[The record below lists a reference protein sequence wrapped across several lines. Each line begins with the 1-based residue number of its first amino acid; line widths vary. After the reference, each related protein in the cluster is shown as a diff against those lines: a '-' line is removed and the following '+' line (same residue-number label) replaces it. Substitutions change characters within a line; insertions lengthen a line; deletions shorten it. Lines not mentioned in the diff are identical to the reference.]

1 MIERQIHLSSGG
13 GAALQGYDGL
23 LRFGY
28 TKNRGIY
35 ALRVEADGE
44 WQGMTLRA
52 FWHLPDGNAAPSTLV
67 VDGLVEVPA
76 LITAVPG
83 EGRITFEG
91 TDGTRT
97 LTSADVCY
105 CVAENSGT
113 EDSTLPQPGTPAW
126 QALLERLKAAVESG
140 AFRGEKGEPGPQ
152 GEPGAAGPTGPKG
165 EPGPQGPQGEP
176 GPQGPKGDPSDPGQW
191 ELLEKVSLN
200 AAAASFER
208 TFPTELQALKV
219 LFQAGSSQS
228 KGTLHWVCSTS
239 DGTQLLSASAPC
251 AASSS
256 MSSPP
261 TRTFA
266 SFQALPC
273 FGQYLCFAASG
284 TTGAPPAVV
293 LPAGSSG
300 QNVDA
305 SQKLG
310 RLTLTVDTLG
320 AEAVSLKNAAG
331 EELLWQADPAVW
343 KRHAPILFP
352 WTGKLPGGT
361 FTHGGKTYKGGQHG
375 FARDL
380 EHTLLRAEGDTIE
393 LELRSD
399 DAIKAERF
407 PFDFVLTS
415 TFRLEGKTVHH
426 TLTVANPETAAE
438 ELRFGIGYHPAFRIP
453 FDASHTTTDYEFR
466 FDQPESPMILDAYP
480 NGLLTGRC
488 GYRWKNVSA
497 IPLTDDLFAND
508 SFCMAGLR
516 TRTLGIYEKD
526 TGRHIVC
533 NVEGYPYSL
542 IWSAPAKPV
551 RFVCIEPWQSLP
563 GAENDPQAWTER
575 AAAACLAPGQHWATT
590 LSTTFER

>member
-1 MIERQIHLSSGG
+1 MIERVIHLSSGG

-126 QALLERLKAAVESG
+126 QALLDRLKAAVESG
-140 AFRGEKGEPGPQ
+140 EFRGEKGDPGPQGEPGPIGPIGPKGDPGPQ
-152 GEPGAAGPTGPKG
+152 GEPGAVGPAGPKG

-176 GPQGPKGDPSDPGQW
+176 GPKGDPSDPGQW
-191 ELLEKVSLN
+191 ELLEKVSLS

-239 DGTQLLSASAPC
+239 DGAQLLSATAPC

-293 LPAGSSG
+293 LPTGSDG

-305 SQKLG
+305 SQRLG
-310 RLTLTVDTLG
+310 SLTLTVDTNVRL
-320 AEAVSLKNAAG
+320 AAG
-331 EELLWQADPAVW
+331 A
-343 KRHAPILFP
+343 
-352 WTGKLPGGT
+352 
-361 FTHGGKTYKGGQHG
+361 
-375 FARDL
+375 
-380 EHTLLRAEGDTIE
+380 TIE
-393 LELRSD
+393 LWG
-399 DAIKAERF
+399 
-407 PFDFVLTS
+407 V
-415 TFRLEGKTVHH
+415 
-426 TLTVANPETAAE
+426 
-438 ELRFGIGYHPAFRIP
+438 PA
-453 FDASHTTTDYEFR
+453 
-466 FDQPESPMILDAYP
+466 
-480 NGLLTGRC
+480 
-488 GYRWKNVSA
+488 
-497 IPLTDDLFAND
+497 
-508 SFCMAGLR
+508 
-516 TRTLGIYEKD
+516 
-526 TGRHIVC
+526 
-533 NVEGYPYSL
+533 
-542 IWSAPAKPV
+542 
-551 RFVCIEPWQSLP
+551 
-563 GAENDPQAWTER
+563 
-575 AAAACLAPGQHWATT
+575 
-590 LSTTFER
+590 

>member
-13 GAALQGYDGL
+13 EAALQGYDGL

-67 VDGLVEVPA
+67 ADGLVEVPA

-126 QALLERLKAAVESG
+126 QALLDRLKAAVESG
-140 AFRGEKGEPGPQ
+140 AFRGEKGDP
-152 GEPGAAGPTGPKG
+152 
-165 EPGPQGPQGEP
+165 GPQGEP

-191 ELLEKVSLN
+191 ELLEKVSLS

-239 DGTQLLSASAPC
+239 DGAQLLSASAPC

-293 LPAGSSG
+293 LPAGSGG

-310 RLTLTVDTLG
+310 RLTLTVDTNVRL
-320 AEAVSLKNAAG
+320 AAG
-331 EELLWQADPAVW
+331 A
-343 KRHAPILFP
+343 
-352 WTGKLPGGT
+352 
-361 FTHGGKTYKGGQHG
+361 
-375 FARDL
+375 
-380 EHTLLRAEGDTIE
+380 TIE
-393 LELRSD
+393 LWG
-399 DAIKAERF
+399 
-407 PFDFVLTS
+407 V
-415 TFRLEGKTVHH
+415 
-426 TLTVANPETAAE
+426 
-438 ELRFGIGYHPAFRIP
+438 PA
-453 FDASHTTTDYEFR
+453 
-466 FDQPESPMILDAYP
+466 
-480 NGLLTGRC
+480 
-488 GYRWKNVSA
+488 
-497 IPLTDDLFAND
+497 
-508 SFCMAGLR
+508 
-516 TRTLGIYEKD
+516 
-526 TGRHIVC
+526 
-533 NVEGYPYSL
+533 
-542 IWSAPAKPV
+542 
-551 RFVCIEPWQSLP
+551 
-563 GAENDPQAWTER
+563 
-575 AAAACLAPGQHWATT
+575 
-590 LSTTFER
+590 

>member
-28 TKNRGIY
+28 TRNRGIY

-97 LTSADVCY
+97 LISADVCY

-261 TRTFA
+261 TRTA
-266 SFQALPC
+266 CGHSACRKQRPEC
-273 FGQYLCFAASG
+273 GCQ
-284 TTGAPPAVV
+284 P
-293 LPAGSSG
+293 
-300 QNVDA
+300 
-305 SQKLG
+305 
-310 RLTLTVDTLG
+310 
-320 AEAVSLKNAAG
+320 EAR
-331 EELLWQADPAVW
+331 QADPDRGHQRPACRRCHDRAVG
-343 KRHAPILFP
+343 RSGLSGNTETVPDRAF
-352 WTGKLPGGT
+352 GKISFT
-361 FTHGGKTYKGGQHG
+361 FH
-375 FARDL
+375 
-380 EHTLLRAEGDTIE
+380 EI
-393 LELRSD
+393 
-399 DAIKAERF
+399 
-407 PFDFVLTS
+407 FV
-415 TFRLEGKTVHH
+415 FRL
-426 TLTVANPETAAE
+426 
-438 ELRFGIGYHPAFRIP
+438 
-453 FDASHTTTDYEFR
+453 DASSIFCY
-466 FDQPESPMILDAYP
+466 
-480 NGLLTGRC
+480 TG
-488 GYRWKNVSA
+488 
-497 IPLTDDLFAND
+497 
-508 SFCMAGLR
+508 
-516 TRTLGIYEKD
+516 
-526 TGRHIVC
+526 
-533 NVEGYPYSL
+533 
-542 IWSAPAKPV
+542 
-551 RFVCIEPWQSLP
+551 
-563 GAENDPQAWTER
+563 
-575 AAAACLAPGQHWATT
+575 
-590 LSTTFER
+590 

>member
-52 FWHLPDGNAAPSTLV
+52 FWHLPGGNPAPSTLV

-126 QALLERLKAAVESG
+126 QALLDRLKAAVESG
-140 AFRGEKGEPGPQ
+140 AFRGEKGDPGPQ

-219 LFQAGSSQS
+219 LF
-228 KGTLHWVCSTS
+228 
-239 DGTQLLSASAPC
+239 
-251 AASSS
+251 
-256 MSSPP
+256 
-261 TRTFA
+261 
-266 SFQALPC
+266 
-273 FGQYLCFAASG
+273 
-284 TTGAPPAVV
+284 
-293 LPAGSSG
+293 
-300 QNVDA
+300 
-305 SQKLG
+305 
-310 RLTLTVDTLG
+310 
-320 AEAVSLKNAAG
+320 
-331 EELLWQADPAVW
+331 
-343 KRHAPILFP
+343 
-352 WTGKLPGGT
+352 
-361 FTHGGKTYKGGQHG
+361 
-375 FARDL
+375 
-380 EHTLLRAEGDTIE
+380 
-393 LELRSD
+393 
-399 DAIKAERF
+399 
-407 PFDFVLTS
+407 
-415 TFRLEGKTVHH
+415 
-426 TLTVANPETAAE
+426 
-438 ELRFGIGYHPAFRIP
+438 
-453 FDASHTTTDYEFR
+453 
-466 FDQPESPMILDAYP
+466 
-480 NGLLTGRC
+480 
-488 GYRWKNVSA
+488 
-497 IPLTDDLFAND
+497 
-508 SFCMAGLR
+508 
-516 TRTLGIYEKD
+516 
-526 TGRHIVC
+526 
-533 NVEGYPYSL
+533 
-542 IWSAPAKPV
+542 
-551 RFVCIEPWQSLP
+551 
-563 GAENDPQAWTER
+563 
-575 AAAACLAPGQHWATT
+575 
-590 LSTTFER
+590 

>member
-13 GAALQGYDGL
+13 GAALQGYDVL

-126 QALLERLKAAVESG
+126 QALLDRLKAAVESG
-140 AFRGEKGEPGPQ
+140 AFRGEKGDPGPQ

-176 GPQGPKGDPSDPGQW
+176 GPQGPKGDSSDPGQW

-228 KGTLHWVCSTS
+228 KGTLHW
-239 DGTQLLSASAPC
+239 
-251 AASSS
+251 
-256 MSSPP
+256 
-261 TRTFA
+261 
-266 SFQALPC
+266 
-273 FGQYLCFAASG
+273 FAAPAMVPSCSVLLPPV
-284 TTGAPPAVV
+284 PPAARC
-293 LPAGSSG
+293 PA
-300 QNVDA
+300 
-305 SQKLG
+305 
-310 RLTLTVDTLG
+310 RP
-320 AEAVSLKNAAG
+320 
-331 EELLWQADPAVW
+331 PA
-343 KRHAPILFP
+343 PL
-352 WTGKLPGGT
+352 
-361 FTHGGKTYKGGQHG
+361 
-375 FARDL
+375 
-380 EHTLLRAEGDTIE
+380 
-393 LELRSD
+393 
-399 DAIKAERF
+399 
-407 PFDFVLTS
+407 
-415 TFRLEGKTVHH
+415 
-426 TLTVANPETAAE
+426 
-438 ELRFGIGYHPAFRIP
+438 PAFRHFP
-453 FDASHTTTDYEFR
+453 ASASISVLSHPAPR
-466 FDQPESPMILDAYP
+466 VHRL
-480 NGLLTGRC
+480 R
-488 GYRWKNVSA
+488 
-497 IPLTDDLFAND
+497 
-508 SFCMAGLR
+508 SFC
-516 TRTLGIYEKD
+516 
-526 TGRHIVC
+526 
-533 NVEGYPYSL
+533 
-542 IWSAPAKPV
+542 
-551 RFVCIEPWQSLP
+551 LP
-563 GAENDPQAWTER
+563 E
-575 AAAACLAPGQHWATT
+575 AAARMWMPARSSAG
-590 LSTTFER
+590 

>member
-52 FWHLPDGNAAPSTLV
+52 FWHLPEGNAAPSTLV
-67 VDGLVEVPA
+67 ANGLVEVPA

-126 QALLERLKAAVESG
+126 QALLDRLKAAVESG
-140 AFRGEKGEPGPQ
+140 AFRGEK
-152 GEPGAAGPTGPKG
+152 
-165 EPGPQGPQGEP
+165 GEP

-239 DGTQLLSASAPC
+239 DGAQLLSASAPC

-266 SFQALPC
+266 SFQAFPC

-293 LPAGSSG
+293 LPAGSNG

-310 RLTLTVDTLG
+310 RLTLTVDTNVRL
-320 AEAVSLKNAAG
+320 AAG
-331 EELLWQADPAVW
+331 A
-343 KRHAPILFP
+343 
-352 WTGKLPGGT
+352 
-361 FTHGGKTYKGGQHG
+361 
-375 FARDL
+375 
-380 EHTLLRAEGDTIE
+380 TIE
-393 LELRSD
+393 LWG
-399 DAIKAERF
+399 
-407 PFDFVLTS
+407 V
-415 TFRLEGKTVHH
+415 
-426 TLTVANPETAAE
+426 
-438 ELRFGIGYHPAFRIP
+438 PA
-453 FDASHTTTDYEFR
+453 
-466 FDQPESPMILDAYP
+466 
-480 NGLLTGRC
+480 
-488 GYRWKNVSA
+488 
-497 IPLTDDLFAND
+497 
-508 SFCMAGLR
+508 
-516 TRTLGIYEKD
+516 
-526 TGRHIVC
+526 
-533 NVEGYPYSL
+533 
-542 IWSAPAKPV
+542 
-551 RFVCIEPWQSLP
+551 
-563 GAENDPQAWTER
+563 
-575 AAAACLAPGQHWATT
+575 
-590 LSTTFER
+590 

>member
-52 FWHLPDGNAAPSTLV
+52 FWHLPDGSAAPSTLV
-67 VDGLVEVPA
+67 ADGLVEVPA

-126 QALLERLKAAVESG
+126 QALLERLRAAVESG
-140 AFRGEKGEPGPQ
+140 AFRGEKGDP
-152 GEPGAAGPTGPKG
+152 
-165 EPGPQGPQGEP
+165 GPQGEP

-239 DGTQLLSASAPC
+239 DGAQLLSASAPC

-284 TTGAPPAVV
+284 TTGASPAVV
-293 LPAGSSG
+293 LPAGSGG

-310 RLTLTVDTLG
+310 RLTLTVDTNVRL
-320 AEAVSLKNAAG
+320 AAG
-331 EELLWQADPAVW
+331 AV
-343 KRHAPILFP
+343 
-352 WTGKLPGGT
+352 
-361 FTHGGKTYKGGQHG
+361 
-375 FARDL
+375 
-380 EHTLLRAEGDTIE
+380 IE
-393 LELRSD
+393 LWG
-399 DAIKAERF
+399 
-407 PFDFVLTS
+407 V
-415 TFRLEGKTVHH
+415 
-426 TLTVANPETAAE
+426 
-438 ELRFGIGYHPAFRIP
+438 PA
-453 FDASHTTTDYEFR
+453 
-466 FDQPESPMILDAYP
+466 
-480 NGLLTGRC
+480 
-488 GYRWKNVSA
+488 
-497 IPLTDDLFAND
+497 
-508 SFCMAGLR
+508 
-516 TRTLGIYEKD
+516 
-526 TGRHIVC
+526 
-533 NVEGYPYSL
+533 
-542 IWSAPAKPV
+542 
-551 RFVCIEPWQSLP
+551 
-563 GAENDPQAWTER
+563 
-575 AAAACLAPGQHWATT
+575 
-590 LSTTFER
+590 

>member
-23 LRFGY
+23 LRFGN
-28 TKNRGIY
+28 TRNRGIY

-67 VDGLVEVPA
+67 ADGLVEVPA

-126 QALLERLKAAVESG
+126 QALLDRLKAAVESG
-140 AFRGEKGEPGPQ
+140 AFRGEKGDP
-152 GEPGAAGPTGPKG
+152 
-165 EPGPQGPQGEP
+165 GPQGEP

-191 ELLEKVSLN
+191 ELLEKVSLS

-208 TFPTELQALKV
+208 TLPTELQALKV
-219 LFQAGSSQS
+219 LFQVGSSQS

-239 DGTQLLSASAPC
+239 DGAQLLSASAPC
-251 AASSS
+251 ASSS

-293 LPAGSSG
+293 LPAGSGG

-310 RLTLTVDTLG
+310 RLTLTVDTNVRL
-320 AEAVSLKNAAG
+320 AAG
-331 EELLWQADPAVW
+331 A
-343 KRHAPILFP
+343 
-352 WTGKLPGGT
+352 
-361 FTHGGKTYKGGQHG
+361 
-375 FARDL
+375 
-380 EHTLLRAEGDTIE
+380 TIE
-393 LELRSD
+393 LWG
-399 DAIKAERF
+399 
-407 PFDFVLTS
+407 V
-415 TFRLEGKTVHH
+415 
-426 TLTVANPETAAE
+426 
-438 ELRFGIGYHPAFRIP
+438 PA
-453 FDASHTTTDYEFR
+453 
-466 FDQPESPMILDAYP
+466 
-480 NGLLTGRC
+480 
-488 GYRWKNVSA
+488 
-497 IPLTDDLFAND
+497 
-508 SFCMAGLR
+508 
-516 TRTLGIYEKD
+516 
-526 TGRHIVC
+526 
-533 NVEGYPYSL
+533 
-542 IWSAPAKPV
+542 
-551 RFVCIEPWQSLP
+551 
-563 GAENDPQAWTER
+563 
-575 AAAACLAPGQHWATT
+575 
-590 LSTTFER
+590 

>member
-13 GAALQGYDGL
+13 GAALQGYDVL

-126 QALLERLKAAVESG
+126 QALLDRLKAAVESG
-140 AFRGEKGEPGPQ
+140 AFRGEKGDP
-152 GEPGAAGPTGPKG
+152 
-165 EPGPQGPQGEP
+165 GPQGEP

-191 ELLEKVSLN
+191 ELLEKVSLS

-239 DGTQLLSASAPC
+239 DGAQLLSASAPC

-293 LPAGSSG
+293 LPAGSGG

-310 RLTLTVDTLG
+310 RLTLTVDTNVRL
-320 AEAVSLKNAAG
+320 AAG
-331 EELLWQADPAVW
+331 A
-343 KRHAPILFP
+343 
-352 WTGKLPGGT
+352 
-361 FTHGGKTYKGGQHG
+361 
-375 FARDL
+375 
-380 EHTLLRAEGDTIE
+380 TIE
-393 LELRSD
+393 LWG
-399 DAIKAERF
+399 
-407 PFDFVLTS
+407 V
-415 TFRLEGKTVHH
+415 
-426 TLTVANPETAAE
+426 
-438 ELRFGIGYHPAFRIP
+438 PA
-453 FDASHTTTDYEFR
+453 
-466 FDQPESPMILDAYP
+466 
-480 NGLLTGRC
+480 
-488 GYRWKNVSA
+488 
-497 IPLTDDLFAND
+497 
-508 SFCMAGLR
+508 
-516 TRTLGIYEKD
+516 
-526 TGRHIVC
+526 
-533 NVEGYPYSL
+533 
-542 IWSAPAKPV
+542 
-551 RFVCIEPWQSLP
+551 
-563 GAENDPQAWTER
+563 
-575 AAAACLAPGQHWATT
+575 
-590 LSTTFER
+590 

>member
-35 ALRVEADGE
+35 ALRVEAYGE

-67 VDGLVEVPA
+67 ADGLVEVPA

-126 QALLERLKAAVESG
+126 QALLDRLKAAVESG
-140 AFRGEKGEPGPQ
+140 AFRGEKGDP
-152 GEPGAAGPTGPKG
+152 
-165 EPGPQGPQGEP
+165 GPQGEP

-239 DGTQLLSASAPC
+239 DGAQLLSASAPC

-293 LPAGSSG
+293 LPAGSGG

-310 RLTLTVDTLG
+310 RLTLTVDTNVRL
-320 AEAVSLKNAAG
+320 AAG
-331 EELLWQADPAVW
+331 
-343 KRHAPILFP
+343 
-352 WTGKLPGGT
+352 T
-361 FTHGGKTYKGGQHG
+361 
-375 FARDL
+375 
-380 EHTLLRAEGDTIE
+380 TIE
-393 LELRSD
+393 LWG
-399 DAIKAERF
+399 
-407 PFDFVLTS
+407 V
-415 TFRLEGKTVHH
+415 
-426 TLTVANPETAAE
+426 
-438 ELRFGIGYHPAFRIP
+438 PA
-453 FDASHTTTDYEFR
+453 
-466 FDQPESPMILDAYP
+466 
-480 NGLLTGRC
+480 
-488 GYRWKNVSA
+488 
-497 IPLTDDLFAND
+497 
-508 SFCMAGLR
+508 
-516 TRTLGIYEKD
+516 
-526 TGRHIVC
+526 
-533 NVEGYPYSL
+533 
-542 IWSAPAKPV
+542 
-551 RFVCIEPWQSLP
+551 
-563 GAENDPQAWTER
+563 
-575 AAAACLAPGQHWATT
+575 
-590 LSTTFER
+590 

>member
-1 MIERQIHLSSGG
+1 M
-13 GAALQGYDGL
+13 
-23 LRFGY
+23 
-28 TKNRGIY
+28 
-35 ALRVEADGE
+35 
-44 WQGMTLRA
+44 
-52 FWHLPDGNAAPSTLV
+52 
-67 VDGLVEVPA
+67 EVPA

-126 QALLERLKAAVESG
+126 QALLDRLKAAVESG
-140 AFRGEKGEPGPQ
+140 AFRGEKGDPGPQ

-251 AASSS
+251 AASSL

-293 LPAGSSG
+293 LPAGSGG

-310 RLTLTVDTLG
+310 RLTLTVDTNVRL
-320 AEAVSLKNAAG
+320 AAG
-331 EELLWQADPAVW
+331 A
-343 KRHAPILFP
+343 
-352 WTGKLPGGT
+352 
-361 FTHGGKTYKGGQHG
+361 
-375 FARDL
+375 
-380 EHTLLRAEGDTIE
+380 TIE
-393 LELRSD
+393 LWG
-399 DAIKAERF
+399 
-407 PFDFVLTS
+407 V
-415 TFRLEGKTVHH
+415 
-426 TLTVANPETAAE
+426 
-438 ELRFGIGYHPAFRIP
+438 PA
-453 FDASHTTTDYEFR
+453 
-466 FDQPESPMILDAYP
+466 
-480 NGLLTGRC
+480 
-488 GYRWKNVSA
+488 
-497 IPLTDDLFAND
+497 
-508 SFCMAGLR
+508 
-516 TRTLGIYEKD
+516 
-526 TGRHIVC
+526 
-533 NVEGYPYSL
+533 
-542 IWSAPAKPV
+542 
-551 RFVCIEPWQSLP
+551 
-563 GAENDPQAWTER
+563 
-575 AAAACLAPGQHWATT
+575 
-590 LSTTFER
+590 

>member
-28 TKNRGIY
+28 TRNRGIY

-52 FWHLPDGNAAPSTLV
+52 FWHLPGGNTAPSTLV
-67 VDGLVEVPA
+67 TDGLVEVPA

-140 AFRGEKGEPGPQ
+140 AFRGEKGDP
-152 GEPGAAGPTGPKG
+152 
-165 EPGPQGPQGEP
+165 GPQGEP

-310 RLTLTVDTLG
+310 RLTLTVDTNVRL
-320 AEAVSLKNAAG
+320 AAG
-331 EELLWQADPAVW
+331 A
-343 KRHAPILFP
+343 
-352 WTGKLPGGT
+352 
-361 FTHGGKTYKGGQHG
+361 
-375 FARDL
+375 
-380 EHTLLRAEGDTIE
+380 TIE
-393 LELRSD
+393 LWG
-399 DAIKAERF
+399 
-407 PFDFVLTS
+407 V
-415 TFRLEGKTVHH
+415 
-426 TLTVANPETAAE
+426 
-438 ELRFGIGYHPAFRIP
+438 PA
-453 FDASHTTTDYEFR
+453 
-466 FDQPESPMILDAYP
+466 
-480 NGLLTGRC
+480 
-488 GYRWKNVSA
+488 
-497 IPLTDDLFAND
+497 
-508 SFCMAGLR
+508 
-516 TRTLGIYEKD
+516 
-526 TGRHIVC
+526 
-533 NVEGYPYSL
+533 
-542 IWSAPAKPV
+542 
-551 RFVCIEPWQSLP
+551 
-563 GAENDPQAWTER
+563 
-575 AAAACLAPGQHWATT
+575 
-590 LSTTFER
+590 

>member
-67 VDGLVEVPA
+67 ADGLVEVPA

-126 QALLERLKAAVESG
+126 QALLDRLKAAVESG
-140 AFRGEKGEPGPQ
+140 AFRGEKGDP
-152 GEPGAAGPTGPKG
+152 
-165 EPGPQGPQGEP
+165 GPQGEP

-191 ELLEKVSLN
+191 ELLEKVSLS

-239 DGTQLLSASAPC
+239 DGAQLLSASAPC

-293 LPAGSSG
+293 LPAGSGG

-310 RLTLTVDTLG
+310 RLILTVDTNVRL
-320 AEAVSLKNAAG
+320 AAG
-331 EELLWQADPAVW
+331 A
-343 KRHAPILFP
+343 
-352 WTGKLPGGT
+352 
-361 FTHGGKTYKGGQHG
+361 
-375 FARDL
+375 
-380 EHTLLRAEGDTIE
+380 TIE
-393 LELRSD
+393 LWG
-399 DAIKAERF
+399 
-407 PFDFVLTS
+407 V
-415 TFRLEGKTVHH
+415 
-426 TLTVANPETAAE
+426 
-438 ELRFGIGYHPAFRIP
+438 PA
-453 FDASHTTTDYEFR
+453 
-466 FDQPESPMILDAYP
+466 
-480 NGLLTGRC
+480 
-488 GYRWKNVSA
+488 
-497 IPLTDDLFAND
+497 
-508 SFCMAGLR
+508 
-516 TRTLGIYEKD
+516 
-526 TGRHIVC
+526 
-533 NVEGYPYSL
+533 
-542 IWSAPAKPV
+542 
-551 RFVCIEPWQSLP
+551 
-563 GAENDPQAWTER
+563 
-575 AAAACLAPGQHWATT
+575 
-590 LSTTFER
+590 

>member
-28 TKNRGIY
+28 TRNRGIY

-126 QALLERLKAAVESG
+126 QALLDRLKAAAESG
-140 AFRGEKGEPGPQ
+140 AFRGE
-152 GEPGAAGPTGPKG
+152 
-165 EPGPQGPQGEP
+165 
-176 GPQGPKGDPSDPGQW
+176 KGDPSDPGQW

-239 DGTQLLSASAPC
+239 DGAQLLSASAPC

-310 RLTLTVDTLG
+310 RLPLTVDTNVRL
-320 AEAVSLKNAAG
+320 AAG
-331 EELLWQADPAVW
+331 A
-343 KRHAPILFP
+343 
-352 WTGKLPGGT
+352 
-361 FTHGGKTYKGGQHG
+361 
-375 FARDL
+375 
-380 EHTLLRAEGDTIE
+380 TIE
-393 LELRSD
+393 LWG
-399 DAIKAERF
+399 
-407 PFDFVLTS
+407 V
-415 TFRLEGKTVHH
+415 
-426 TLTVANPETAAE
+426 
-438 ELRFGIGYHPAFRIP
+438 PA
-453 FDASHTTTDYEFR
+453 
-466 FDQPESPMILDAYP
+466 
-480 NGLLTGRC
+480 
-488 GYRWKNVSA
+488 
-497 IPLTDDLFAND
+497 
-508 SFCMAGLR
+508 
-516 TRTLGIYEKD
+516 
-526 TGRHIVC
+526 
-533 NVEGYPYSL
+533 
-542 IWSAPAKPV
+542 
-551 RFVCIEPWQSLP
+551 
-563 GAENDPQAWTER
+563 
-575 AAAACLAPGQHWATT
+575 
-590 LSTTFER
+590 

>member
-67 VDGLVEVPA
+67 ADGLVEVPA

-126 QALLERLKAAVESG
+126 QALLDRLKAAVESG
-140 AFRGEKGEPGPQ
+140 AFRGEKGDP
-152 GEPGAAGPTGPKG
+152 
-165 EPGPQGPQGEP
+165 GPQGEP

-191 ELLEKVSLN
+191 ELLEKVSLS

-219 LFQAGSSQS
+219 LFQAGSSPS

-239 DGTQLLSASAPC
+239 DGAQLLSASTPC

-293 LPAGSSG
+293 LPAGSGG

-310 RLTLTVDTLG
+310 RLTLTVDTNVRL
-320 AEAVSLKNAAG
+320 AAG
-331 EELLWQADPAVW
+331 A
-343 KRHAPILFP
+343 
-352 WTGKLPGGT
+352 
-361 FTHGGKTYKGGQHG
+361 
-375 FARDL
+375 
-380 EHTLLRAEGDTIE
+380 TIE
-393 LELRSD
+393 LWG
-399 DAIKAERF
+399 
-407 PFDFVLTS
+407 V
-415 TFRLEGKTVHH
+415 
-426 TLTVANPETAAE
+426 
-438 ELRFGIGYHPAFRIP
+438 PA
-453 FDASHTTTDYEFR
+453 
-466 FDQPESPMILDAYP
+466 
-480 NGLLTGRC
+480 
-488 GYRWKNVSA
+488 
-497 IPLTDDLFAND
+497 
-508 SFCMAGLR
+508 
-516 TRTLGIYEKD
+516 
-526 TGRHIVC
+526 
-533 NVEGYPYSL
+533 
-542 IWSAPAKPV
+542 
-551 RFVCIEPWQSLP
+551 
-563 GAENDPQAWTER
+563 
-575 AAAACLAPGQHWATT
+575 
-590 LSTTFER
+590 

>member
-28 TKNRGIY
+28 TRNRGIY

-91 TDGTRT
+91 TDGART
-97 LTSADVCY
+97 LTSADVFY

-126 QALLERLKAAVESG
+126 QALLDRLKAAVESG
-140 AFRGEKGEPGPQ
+140 AFRGEKGDPGPQ

-176 GPQGPKGDPSDPGQW
+176 GPQGPKGDSSDPGQW

-239 DGTQLLSASAPC
+239 DGAQLLSASAPC

-256 MSSPP
+256 MSHPH
-261 TRTFA
+261 
-266 SFQALPC
+266 
-273 FGQYLCFAASG
+273 LCQLSG
-284 TTGAPPAVV
+284 TS
-293 LPAGSSG
+293 L
-300 QNVDA
+300 
-305 SQKLG
+305 L
-310 RLTLTVDTLG
+310 R
-320 AEAVSLKNAAG
+320 AVSLFCRIRHHGCTACGRSARRKQRPECGCQPEAR
-331 EELLWQADPAVW
+331 QADPDRGHQRPACRRCHDRAVG
-343 KRHAPILFP
+343 RSGLSRRTETVSDRTF
-352 WTGKLPGGT
+352 GKISFT
-361 FTHGGKTYKGGQHG
+361 FH
-375 FARDL
+375 
-380 EHTLLRAEGDTIE
+380 EI
-393 LELRSD
+393 
-399 DAIKAERF
+399 
-407 PFDFVLTS
+407 FVFCL
-415 TFRLEGKTVHH
+415 
-426 TLTVANPETAAE
+426 
-438 ELRFGIGYHPAFRIP
+438 
-453 FDASHTTTDYEFR
+453 DASSIFCY
-466 FDQPESPMILDAYP
+466 
-480 NGLLTGRC
+480 TG
-488 GYRWKNVSA
+488 
-497 IPLTDDLFAND
+497 
-508 SFCMAGLR
+508 
-516 TRTLGIYEKD
+516 
-526 TGRHIVC
+526 
-533 NVEGYPYSL
+533 
-542 IWSAPAKPV
+542 
-551 RFVCIEPWQSLP
+551 
-563 GAENDPQAWTER
+563 
-575 AAAACLAPGQHWATT
+575 
-590 LSTTFER
+590 

>member
-28 TKNRGIY
+28 TRNRGIY

-67 VDGLVEVPA
+67 ADGLVEVPA

-126 QALLERLKAAVESG
+126 QALLDWLKAAVKSG
-140 AFRGEKGEPGPQ
+140 EFRGEKGDPGPQ
-152 GEPGAAGPTGPKG
+152 GEP
-165 EPGPQGPQGEP
+165 
-176 GPQGPKGDPSDPGQW
+176 GPKGDPSDPGQW

-239 DGTQLLSASAPC
+239 DGAQLLSATAPC

-310 RLTLTVDTLG
+310 SLTLTVDTNVRL
-320 AEAVSLKNAAG
+320 AAG
-331 EELLWQADPAVW
+331 A
-343 KRHAPILFP
+343 
-352 WTGKLPGGT
+352 
-361 FTHGGKTYKGGQHG
+361 
-375 FARDL
+375 
-380 EHTLLRAEGDTIE
+380 TIE
-393 LELRSD
+393 LWG
-399 DAIKAERF
+399 
-407 PFDFVLTS
+407 V
-415 TFRLEGKTVHH
+415 
-426 TLTVANPETAAE
+426 
-438 ELRFGIGYHPAFRIP
+438 PA
-453 FDASHTTTDYEFR
+453 
-466 FDQPESPMILDAYP
+466 
-480 NGLLTGRC
+480 
-488 GYRWKNVSA
+488 
-497 IPLTDDLFAND
+497 
-508 SFCMAGLR
+508 
-516 TRTLGIYEKD
+516 
-526 TGRHIVC
+526 
-533 NVEGYPYSL
+533 
-542 IWSAPAKPV
+542 
-551 RFVCIEPWQSLP
+551 
-563 GAENDPQAWTER
+563 
-575 AAAACLAPGQHWATT
+575 
-590 LSTTFER
+590 

>member
-28 TKNRGIY
+28 TRNRGIY

-67 VDGLVEVPA
+67 ADGLVEVPA

-91 TDGTRT
+91 TDGTHT

-126 QALLERLKAAVESG
+126 QALLDRLKAAVESG
-140 AFRGEKGEPGPQ
+140 AFRGEKGDP
-152 GEPGAAGPTGPKG
+152 
-165 EPGPQGPQGEP
+165 GPQGEP

-239 DGTQLLSASAPC
+239 DGAQLLSASAPC
-251 AASSS
+251 ASSS

-293 LPAGSSG
+293 LPAGSGG

-310 RLTLTVDTLG
+310 RLTLTVDTNVRL
-320 AEAVSLKNAAG
+320 AAG
-331 EELLWQADPAVW
+331 A
-343 KRHAPILFP
+343 
-352 WTGKLPGGT
+352 
-361 FTHGGKTYKGGQHG
+361 
-375 FARDL
+375 
-380 EHTLLRAEGDTIE
+380 TIE
-393 LELRSD
+393 LWG
-399 DAIKAERF
+399 
-407 PFDFVLTS
+407 V
-415 TFRLEGKTVHH
+415 
-426 TLTVANPETAAE
+426 
-438 ELRFGIGYHPAFRIP
+438 PA
-453 FDASHTTTDYEFR
+453 
-466 FDQPESPMILDAYP
+466 
-480 NGLLTGRC
+480 
-488 GYRWKNVSA
+488 
-497 IPLTDDLFAND
+497 
-508 SFCMAGLR
+508 
-516 TRTLGIYEKD
+516 
-526 TGRHIVC
+526 
-533 NVEGYPYSL
+533 
-542 IWSAPAKPV
+542 
-551 RFVCIEPWQSLP
+551 
-563 GAENDPQAWTER
+563 
-575 AAAACLAPGQHWATT
+575 
-590 LSTTFER
+590 

>member
-35 ALRVEADGE
+35 ALRVEANGE

-126 QALLERLKAAVESG
+126 QALLDRLKAAVESG
-140 AFRGEKGEPGPQ
+140 AFRGEKGDP
-152 GEPGAAGPTGPKG
+152 
-165 EPGPQGPQGEP
+165 GPQGEP

-208 TFPTELQALKV
+208 TFSTELQALKV

-239 DGTQLLSASAPC
+239 DGAQLLSASAPC

-310 RLTLTVDTLG
+310 RLTLTVDTNVRL
-320 AEAVSLKNAAG
+320 AAG
-331 EELLWQADPAVW
+331 A
-343 KRHAPILFP
+343 
-352 WTGKLPGGT
+352 
-361 FTHGGKTYKGGQHG
+361 
-375 FARDL
+375 
-380 EHTLLRAEGDTIE
+380 TIE
-393 LELRSD
+393 LWG
-399 DAIKAERF
+399 
-407 PFDFVLTS
+407 V
-415 TFRLEGKTVHH
+415 
-426 TLTVANPETAAE
+426 
-438 ELRFGIGYHPAFRIP
+438 PA
-453 FDASHTTTDYEFR
+453 
-466 FDQPESPMILDAYP
+466 
-480 NGLLTGRC
+480 
-488 GYRWKNVSA
+488 
-497 IPLTDDLFAND
+497 
-508 SFCMAGLR
+508 
-516 TRTLGIYEKD
+516 
-526 TGRHIVC
+526 
-533 NVEGYPYSL
+533 
-542 IWSAPAKPV
+542 
-551 RFVCIEPWQSLP
+551 
-563 GAENDPQAWTER
+563 
-575 AAAACLAPGQHWATT
+575 
-590 LSTTFER
+590 

>member
-28 TKNRGIY
+28 TRNRGIY

-126 QALLERLKAAVESG
+126 QALLDRLKAAVESG
-140 AFRGEKGEPGPQ
+140 AFRGEKGDP
-152 GEPGAAGPTGPKG
+152 
-165 EPGPQGPQGEP
+165 GPQGEP

-208 TFPTELQALKV
+208 TFSTELQALKV

-239 DGTQLLSASAPC
+239 DGAQLLSASAPC

-310 RLTLTVDTLG
+310 RLTLTVDTNVRL
-320 AEAVSLKNAAG
+320 AAG
-331 EELLWQADPAVW
+331 A
-343 KRHAPILFP
+343 
-352 WTGKLPGGT
+352 
-361 FTHGGKTYKGGQHG
+361 
-375 FARDL
+375 
-380 EHTLLRAEGDTIE
+380 TIE
-393 LELRSD
+393 LWG
-399 DAIKAERF
+399 
-407 PFDFVLTS
+407 V
-415 TFRLEGKTVHH
+415 
-426 TLTVANPETAAE
+426 
-438 ELRFGIGYHPAFRIP
+438 PA
-453 FDASHTTTDYEFR
+453 
-466 FDQPESPMILDAYP
+466 
-480 NGLLTGRC
+480 
-488 GYRWKNVSA
+488 
-497 IPLTDDLFAND
+497 
-508 SFCMAGLR
+508 
-516 TRTLGIYEKD
+516 
-526 TGRHIVC
+526 
-533 NVEGYPYSL
+533 
-542 IWSAPAKPV
+542 
-551 RFVCIEPWQSLP
+551 
-563 GAENDPQAWTER
+563 
-575 AAAACLAPGQHWATT
+575 
-590 LSTTFER
+590 

>member
-67 VDGLVEVPA
+67 VDGLVEVPS

-126 QALLERLKAAVESG
+126 QALLNRLKAAVESG
-140 AFRGEKGEPGPQ
+140 AFRGEKGDP
-152 GEPGAAGPTGPKG
+152 
-165 EPGPQGPQGEP
+165 GPQGEP

-239 DGTQLLSASAPC
+239 DGAQLLSASAPC
-251 AASSS
+251 AASSP

-273 FGQYLCFAASG
+273 FGQYFCFAASG

-293 LPAGSSG
+293 LPAGSGG

-310 RLTLTVDTLG
+310 RLTLTVDTNVRL
-320 AEAVSLKNAAG
+320 AAG
-331 EELLWQADPAVW
+331 A
-343 KRHAPILFP
+343 
-352 WTGKLPGGT
+352 
-361 FTHGGKTYKGGQHG
+361 
-375 FARDL
+375 
-380 EHTLLRAEGDTIE
+380 TIE
-393 LELRSD
+393 LWG
-399 DAIKAERF
+399 
-407 PFDFVLTS
+407 V
-415 TFRLEGKTVHH
+415 
-426 TLTVANPETAAE
+426 
-438 ELRFGIGYHPAFRIP
+438 PA
-453 FDASHTTTDYEFR
+453 
-466 FDQPESPMILDAYP
+466 
-480 NGLLTGRC
+480 
-488 GYRWKNVSA
+488 
-497 IPLTDDLFAND
+497 
-508 SFCMAGLR
+508 
-516 TRTLGIYEKD
+516 
-526 TGRHIVC
+526 
-533 NVEGYPYSL
+533 
-542 IWSAPAKPV
+542 
-551 RFVCIEPWQSLP
+551 
-563 GAENDPQAWTER
+563 
-575 AAAACLAPGQHWATT
+575 
-590 LSTTFER
+590 